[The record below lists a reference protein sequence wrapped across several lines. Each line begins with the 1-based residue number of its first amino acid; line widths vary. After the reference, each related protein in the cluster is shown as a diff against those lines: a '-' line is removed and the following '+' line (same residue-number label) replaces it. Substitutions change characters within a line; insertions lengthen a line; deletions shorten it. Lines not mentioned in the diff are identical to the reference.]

1 MGTYSALFIDDE
13 YIKKNSPLGRS
24 MDPEEI
30 YPFISEAQAIYTQDL
45 LGTPL
50 YDNLIYKADSLN
62 NPTGTFSAI
71 EWQLIDIFSKSLA
84 YWSIY
89 LALPHLSIKI
99 RNGGVAKSAPDNV
112 QVSDLGEIRYIR
124 EEIKNLAEFWAQR
137 TVTFLCENSTS
148 FPLYNSTSED
158 MYPSN
163 GQYDSDMYLGPY
175 NDDYTEREIDFLRK
189 YLR

>member
-24 MDPEEI
+24 LDPEEI

-50 YDNLIYKADSLN
+50 YDDLIYKSDSIN

-71 EWQLIDIFSKSLA
+71 EWQLINIFSKSLA
-84 YWSIY
+84 YWSVY

-99 RNGGVAKSAPDNV
+99 RNGGVAKASPDNV
-112 QVSDLGEIRYIR
+112 QVSDLSEVRYIR
-124 EEIKNLAEFWAQR
+124 EEVKNLAEFWAQR

-148 FPLYNSTSED
+148 FPLYNAASED

-175 NDDYTEREIDFLRK
+175 NNDYSQREIDFLKK
-189 YLR
+189 YLG